1 MNKGT
6 IKLRSFSILEVG
18 PEGVEVDL
26 KPFALGN
33 FNLLIGDNA
42 QGKTR
47 IFNTLKFVKGLF
59 TGKSRPISTRFTA
72 NFEFGLRQEKRKNP
86 EILRYEI
93 AITPGDGGNMFS
105 EIVEKS
111 GKRLLSTK
119 DKTLFNETKRQ
130 QIKNFFIPKN
140 VPALLSVDEKDFFTM
155 SMLRQ
160 FFQRMLF
167 LDAGKTKQLHFDPG
181 ALQLNDLGTNVASVL
196 ENWKTKYPE
205 IFQETIRDLRKCFS
219 LIRSIAF
226 IKAKTEAPIPA
237 NILAFEE
244 QGVEK
249 KIDQLNWSD
258 GIYRVL
264 CLLCLPK
271 TVFNLTG
278 KLDAPSLIAVDEI
291 ENGLDF
297 KTLKFII
304 QYFLDYSDESQ
315 ILLSTHS
322 PLVCDFV
329 HPNEWRVVKR
339 NGTTV
344 EVKHPPEVEKQLDE
358 QLELFKNRHWEFYSK
373 HISNSRLYRV
383 K

>member
-1 MNKGT
+1 M
-6 IKLRSFSILEVG
+6 
-18 PEGVEVDL
+18 
-26 KPFALGN
+26 
-33 FNLLIGDNA
+33 
-42 QGKTR
+42 
-47 IFNTLKFVKGLF
+47 
-59 TGKSRPISTRFTA
+59 
-72 NFEFGLRQEKRKNP
+72 
-86 EILRYEI
+86 
-93 AITPGDGGNMFS
+93 
-105 EIVEKS
+105 
-111 GKRLLSTK
+111 
-119 DKTLFNETKRQ
+119 
-130 QIKNFFIPKN
+130 
-140 VPALLSVDEKDFFTM
+140 
-155 SMLRQ
+155 
-160 FFQRMLF
+160 
-167 LDAGKTKQLHFDPG
+167 
-181 ALQLNDLGTNVASVL
+181 
-196 ENWKTKYPE
+196 
-205 IFQETIRDLRKCFS
+205 
-219 LIRSIAF
+219 
-226 IKAKTEAPIPA
+226 
-237 NILAFEE
+237 
-244 QGVEK
+244 
-249 KIDQLNWSD
+249 
-258 GIYRVL
+258 L

-344 EVKHPPEVEKQLDE
+344 KVKHPPEVEKQLDE